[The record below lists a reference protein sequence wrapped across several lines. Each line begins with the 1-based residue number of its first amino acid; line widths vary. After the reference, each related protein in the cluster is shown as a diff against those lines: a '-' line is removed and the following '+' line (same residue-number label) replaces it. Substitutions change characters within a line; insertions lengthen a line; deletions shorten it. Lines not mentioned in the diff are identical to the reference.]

1 MRRLLAM
8 LLALTC
14 LFLSGCG
21 GTQNEETG
29 TPVVLYYETKGVED
43 LSAGTAVSSETRYLS
58 TLSLQELL
66 DIYMSGPKAEELTS
80 PFPAGAR
87 VLDMIPEEDA
97 LTLIMSG
104 EYFTLV
110 GVELS
115 VANCCLA
122 STICAY
128 TGLESVMLMDEMK
141 TIQMDIH
148 PDHYLL
154 RNNISDEN
162 NESFTVYFSDL
173 EHRYVIA
180 ETRDVTLSENETDMA
195 YVMRE
200 LFEGP
205 DSGQLLG
212 IIPRDTEL
220 LGISQEDGL
229 CTVNFSREF
238 YTNRFDNSYGA
249 YTTIYGITNTLTS
262 LPEIEAV
269 QFLVEG
275 EPVPSYGIFSLTEPV
290 TRNVDAIGPV
300 RTASGEIDV
309 NVYVL
314 NVESGESFAV
324 PCRVKQT
331 ISKPLAEAVASR
343 VLSYEAFQG
352 FYNPIPYGV
361 ELLNISVSGNVC
373 YVDLSERFVPQED
386 SEQAEREAVWSLV
399 TSLTD
404 LDGISS
410 VVLSLNNESGG
421 LTYVDI
427 SEPLTRKNVALD

>member
-1 MRRLLAM
+1 MKRVLAILLS
-8 LLALTC
+8 LVC
-14 LFLSGCG
+14 LFFSGCG
-21 GTQNEETG
+21 VAQNEENG
-29 TPVVLYYETKGVED
+29 SPVVFFYETKGVED
-43 LSAGTAVSSETRYLS
+43 LSANTAVSSETRYLS
-58 TLSLQELL
+58 ALSLQELMDVYL
-66 DIYMSGPKAEELTS
+66 SGPKAEHLAS
-80 PFPAGAR
+80 PFPVGTR
-87 VLDMIPEEDA
+87 IMDIKPDEDS

-104 EYFTLV
+104 EYFSLA

-128 TGLESVMLMDEMK
+128 LGLDSVMLMDEMK

-154 RNNISDEN
+154 RNNLSEEN
-162 NESFTVYFSDL
+162 DESFTVYFSDP
-173 EHRYVIA
+173 EHRYVIG

-205 DSGQLLG
+205 ESGQLLG
-212 IIPRDTEL
+212 VIPKDTEL
-220 LGISQEDGL
+220 LDISQDNGI
-229 CTVNFSREF
+229 CTVNFSKEF
-238 YTNRFDNSYGA
+238 YNHRFDNTYGA

-262 LPEIEAV
+262 LPNIEAV

-275 EPVPSYGIFSLTEPV
+275 EKVPSYGIFSLSEPV
-290 TRNVDAIGPV
+290 TRNADAIGPV

-331 ISKPLAEAVASR
+331 ISKPLAEAVSSR

-373 YVDLSERFVPQED
+373 YVDLSERFVPQD
-386 SEQAEREAVWSLV
+386 DTEQAEREAVWALV

-410 VVLSLNNESGG
+410 VVLSVNNESSG

-427 SEPLTRKNVALD
+427 SEPLTRKGVALD

>member
-1 MRRLLAM
+1 MKRLLAI
-8 LLALTC
+8 LLSLLWLT
-14 LFLSGCG
+14 GCG
-21 GTQNEETG
+21 AAQPGTEG
-29 TPVVLYYETKGVED
+29 TPVVFYYETRGVEPLTAD
-43 LSAGTAVSSETRYLS
+43 TAVSSETRNLS
-58 TLSLQELL
+58 ALSLQELL
-66 DIYMSGPKAEELTS
+66 DIYLNGPQSEELVS
-80 PFPAGAR
+80 PFPSGTK
-87 VLDMIPEEDA
+87 VLDIIPGEDD
-97 LTLIMSG
+97 LTLVMSG

-128 TGLESVMLMDEMK
+128 MGLDSVMLVDEME
-141 TIQMDIH
+141 TIHMDIH

-154 RNNISDEN
+154 SNTISEEN
-162 NESFTVYFSDL
+162 NESFTLYFSDL
-173 EHRYVIA
+173 DHRYVIA
-180 ETRDVTLSENETDMA
+180 ETRNVTLSENETDMA
-195 YVMRE
+195 YVMRQ

-205 DSGQLLG
+205 ESDQLLG
-212 IIPRDTEL
+212 VIPRDTEL
-220 LGISQEDGL
+220 LGISEENGV
-229 CTVNFSREF
+229 CTVNFSQAF

-262 LPEIEAV
+262 LPDIEAV

-275 EPVPSYGIFSLTEPV
+275 EPLPSYGIFSLTEPV
-290 TRNVDAIGPV
+290 TRNVDVIGPV

-314 NVESGESFAV
+314 NAESGESFAV

-331 ISKPLAEAVASR
+331 VSKPLAEAVASR

-361 ELLNISVSGNVC
+361 ELLNISVSGGVC
-373 YVDLSERFVPQED
+373 YVDLSDRFVPQDD
-386 SEQAEREAVWSLV
+386 SEQAEREAVWALV

-410 VVLSLNNESGG
+410 VVLSVNNESGG
-421 LTYVDI
+421 LAHVDI
-427 SEPLTRKNVALD
+427 SEPLTRKRVALD